1 MPTQIS
7 YTQDIILPNEHGLH
21 ARPATVLVKLIKT
34 FTSEIM
40 ISNLNGSGDNV
51 NGRSMMKVVALGV
64 KKGRCM
70 RFTATGEDAQQAI
83 ETIAKEIEN
92 GLGE

>member
-1 MPTQIS
+1 MSQT
-7 YTQDIILPNEHGLH
+7 TCCTKDIILHNEHGLH
-21 ARPATVLVKLIKT
+21 ARPATVLVKLIKS
-34 FTSEIM
+34 FTSEVM
-40 ISNLNGSGDNV
+40 VSNLNGSADAV

-64 KKGRCM
+64 KKGHCL

-83 ETIAKEIEN
+83 DAIAKEIAN